1 MEESTNQDVFSL
13 QQFLRDDQ
21 LSMLE
26 SIMPYIGEHFRKPLA
41 LSIKFLEIKKILTE
55 FDDEEKLS
63 ACGLENNPTNIDS
76 ILAALKSNCT
86 PEMAEQIDQIITMRN
101 IMKMYQTYKEIT
113 KNNPDLFSS
122 NFFSPNQSASPLN
135 NLFNMSGNPNA
146 SGMNSQSRASNNNEI
161 NNKSGINNGINSETI
176 SFIQT
181 LNDILKTQEKDE
193 E

>member
-26 SIMPYIGEHFRKPLA
+26 SMMPYIGEHFRKPLA

-63 ACGLENNPTNIDS
+63 ACGLENNPTNLDS
-76 ILAALKSNCT
+76 ILAALKNNCT

-101 IMKMYQTYKEIT
+101 IMKMYQTYKELT

-122 NFFSPNQSASPLN
+122 NFFSPNQSSSPFGN
-135 NLFNMSGNPNA
+135 IFNGSNIKNGNGMNGGNDINSGN
-146 SGMNSQSRASNNNEI
+146 R
-161 NNKSGINNGINSETI
+161 INNGNIGNGINGETI